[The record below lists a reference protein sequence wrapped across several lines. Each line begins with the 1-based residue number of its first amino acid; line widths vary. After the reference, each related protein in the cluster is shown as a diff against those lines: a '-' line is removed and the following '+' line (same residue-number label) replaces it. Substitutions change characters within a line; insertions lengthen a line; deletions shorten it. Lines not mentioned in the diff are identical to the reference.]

1 MESILTSFFY
11 EFGGFLEAQIHQK
24 ITKNSQQINLKN
36 NFKIITILLQQDPQN
51 GAKRDPLESKIT
63 L

>member
-1 MESILTSFFY
+1 MECILTSFFC

-24 ITKNSQQINLKN
+24 TIKTNQQINLKN
-36 NFKIITILLQQDPQN
+36 NLKIITILLQQDPQN
-51 GAKRDPLESKIT
+51 GAKRDPLESNLT